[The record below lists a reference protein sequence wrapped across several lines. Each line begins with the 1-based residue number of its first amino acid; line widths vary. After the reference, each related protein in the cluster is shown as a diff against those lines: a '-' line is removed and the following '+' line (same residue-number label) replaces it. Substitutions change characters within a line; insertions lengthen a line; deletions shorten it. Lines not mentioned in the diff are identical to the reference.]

1 MRLQV
6 FFALAILATVA
17 AASMQV
23 PAVDADGKG
32 VLSIIESRAVSG
44 KGDIFVAV
52 TPLMGVDTQ
61 QSEKLA
67 VKIAAE
73 QAAVD
78 ASKYDVTMQI
88 TSDAEIVDGPSAG
101 AALALLTYAEF
112 AKKGV
117 RKDITMTGTIESDG
131 SIGKV
136 GGVFE
141 KAIAVAAE
149 KKFKAFLIPRGQAIA
164 NGIDLREYG
173 KKQGLQVVEVAR
185 IGQVIE
191 FATNTTEGSAL
202 QVKEETLPALD
213 LLPYPTTRKPEAFS
227 PIASE
232 QIQTAEALLA
242 QIKDNSTAIA
252 ISAADSLNTSRQQL
266 AKGYAYSAANT
277 AFLVTLALE
286 ETAMLNDSKEQFGQ
300 KLLAL
305 QSQAEAMKFAKPTRE
320 NAEWLASAKM
330 RYYWA
335 LEKISE
341 ASDRTA
347 ALPTAYL
354 VEYYAL
360 AKEWLSAAVKL
371 NAIAQ
376 KIGGDEISELALRK
390 EASRLM
396 GEADALKA
404 DNALAQDGLD
414 NLAAS
419 KLAFQNSDYLAASF
433 TLQFVLAYADA
444 DADTDGKT
452 YGEIFKALCG
462 DAHGVADCVPQEPYQ
477 DGSAWGELY
486 EAHGYYYLQEA
497 NRTGEA
503 AYLSNSLKM
512 VYLAE
517 ALDGLMANVSEAPMA
532 TQGSATPTPAASA
545 PANPKLGVQVSVSAP
560 VPGQNNARDIVLLLV
575 AGIVALIAIL
585 AYTVGRRTTADAN
598 ERKEGHSRRLDRLD
612 DMLTE
617 GKISE
622 ANYDRL
628 RQKYTKLAGKEN
640 EPPQPEQPE
649 VPEQPPAWQQ
659 QAKPQTSAKKRGAKS
674 RK

>member
-1 MRLQV
+1 MRLHV
-6 FFALAILATVA
+6 FFALALLAAVA

-32 VLSIIESRAVSG
+32 VLSLIESRAVFG

-78 ASKYDVTMQI
+78 ASKYDVTMKI

-117 RKDITMTGTIESDG
+117 RKDITMTGSIERDG

-141 KAIAVAAE
+141 KTIAVAAE

-173 KKQGLQVVEVAR
+173 KKQGLQVVEVGK

-213 LLPYPTTRKPEAFS
+213 LLPYPSTSKPEEFT

-232 QIQTAEALLA
+232 QIQIAEKLLS

-266 AKGYAYSAANT
+266 ARGYVYSAANT

-286 ETAMLNDSKEQFGQ
+286 ETAMLNDSKEQFSQ
-300 KLLAL
+300 KLWAL
-305 QSQAEAMKFAKPTRE
+305 QTQAEAMKFAKPTRE

-341 ASDRTA
+341 ANDRSA
-347 ALPTAYL
+347 ALPTAFL

-360 AKEWLSAAVKL
+360 AKEWLSAAAKL
-371 NAIAQ
+371 NAVAQ
-376 KIGGDEISELALRK
+376 KIGGEGISELALRK

-396 GEADALKA
+396 GEADALKK

-414 NLAAS
+414 NLAAA

-433 TLQFVLAYADA
+433 SLQFVIAYAAA
-444 DADTDGKT
+444 DAEAEGMT
-452 YGEIFKALCG
+452 YSEIFSALCG
-462 DAHGVADCVPQEPYQ
+462 DAQGVGDCVPQDPYQ

-532 TQGSATPTPAASA
+532 AQGPAGVTPAAST
-545 PANPKLGVQVSVSAP
+545 PDKPSMGVVVSVSAP
-560 VPGQNNARDIVLLLV
+560 SPGQNSARDIVLLLV

-585 AYTVGRRTTADAN
+585 AYTVGRRNSADAS
-598 ERKEGHSRRLDRLD
+598 ERREGHARRLDRLD
-612 DMLTE
+612 DMITE

-628 RQKYTKLAGKEN
+628 RQKYSRLAGKGER
-640 EPPQPEQPE
+640 EPQFPQQQE
-649 VPEQPPAWQQ
+649 VPNPPAAV
-659 QAKPQTSAKKRGAKS
+659 AKPQTPAKKRGAKS